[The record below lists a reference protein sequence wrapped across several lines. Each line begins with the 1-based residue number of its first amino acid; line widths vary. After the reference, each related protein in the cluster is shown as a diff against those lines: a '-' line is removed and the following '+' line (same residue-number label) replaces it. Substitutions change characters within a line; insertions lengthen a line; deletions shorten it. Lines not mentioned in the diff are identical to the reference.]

1 MCIEIANMLTLC
13 GCRPVL
19 LDAPDYLVYPQR
31 FLPRLSLT
39 SQTTILS
46 TTFRTVLTQKY
57 VNDLSS
63 LVSECQYD
71 FPLYDGV
78 SVVGFLCQVG
88 SRTIEGTV
96 EEKVKAE
103 VLYEEA
109 LAEGE
114 TAGLLAQGPTAD
126 VFSTKIGNIPA
137 GETINIVVTYVG
149 ELKHD
154 VGAESI
160 RFTIPTNIAPRYEHS
175 IQGRGTSVNHN
186 YGAAIAHGDSI
197 SIIVDIDMAEGC
209 LIRELRSPSHPVAVT
224 LGNTSRASSSDQF
237 TGSRAS
243 ASLSQK
249 HAELDRDFV
258 LEVVNKACTT
268 PKAVLEAHPGDS
280 RDRALMVT
288 LVPSFELPPA
298 KSEII
303 LVADRSGSMQ
313 SKIPTLVSALKIFL
327 KSLPVGIYFNICSF
341 GTSHTFLWESSH
353 LYTEQSLDEATQH
366 VDTFAANYGGTETF
380 EAVKASIEIRK
391 VHLDLALILCTDG
404 HIWQQQQLFTYLNKE
419 VQDSKSAVRV
429 FPLGIGNTVSSGLM
443 EGVARAGKGFA
454 SIVGENEKLDAKVV
468 RMLKAAL
475 TENTTNYRLEVNYGP
490 DDEDDDGFVLVERVT
505 DSLDAVLLDDLETE
519 EIDMASNQAYNSQG
533 FQKHHTSEN
542 VEAFDALGREPLY
555 AKLPAIAVPNIIQTP
570 QEILPLYPSTRTTV
584 YLLISPNASH
594 RKPSS
599 VTLKASSS
607 RGPLEFQI
615 PIEILT
621 EAGETIHQL
630 AARKAI
636 GELEEGRGW
645 LGAAKDRDGTLLKQK
660 YASPSKEL
668 SVKHSTPRPFGTKEL
683 EARETQYQQMVERE
697 AVRLGVQYQVGG
709 KWCSFVA
716 VEGETKTVQ
725 AGSSYAHVGDRGRPL
740 GPSQYS
746 PLGGTLFCSAA
757 SRMSGRET
765 PSPLPSPTVLDHF
778 CGFSMTPSS
787 AFGGISSPACSPT
800 RYGYYQ
806 CNLYTNPG
814 EEIHGTSSS
823 ASTAPGRKRGRQ
835 TRGVSPTM
843 DASYRPRKVGS
854 KASVASKPVH
864 SAKLD
869 RIISLQRFQG
879 CWELSHTLLETCGV
893 DKTSTSSK
901 MSAKVSSQEPSRQSV
916 WATILAIVYLERKMA
931 ADEDTWVLVVK
942 KAKEFLQQSGIDMQK
957 ELEESPLKELL
968 KQL

>member
-1 MCIEIANMLTLC
+1 MLTLC
-13 GCRPVL
+13 GCRPVIF
-19 LDAPDYLVYPQR
+19 DVRDYLVYRQR
-31 FLPRLSLT
+31 FLPRVSLT

-46 TTFRTVLTQKY
+46 TTFRTVLTQEY

-63 LVSECQYD
+63 SISECQYD

-78 SVVGFLCQVG
+78 SVVGFWCQVG
-88 SRTIEGTV
+88 SRTVEGTV
-96 EEKVKAE
+96 AEKVKARA
-103 VLYEEA
+103 LYEEA
-109 LAEGE
+109 LGKGE

-137 GETINIVVTYVG
+137 GETIKIVITYIG
-149 ELKHD
+149 ELKYD

-175 IQGRGTSVNHN
+175 IQGLDTSISHS

-197 SIIVDIDMAEGC
+197 SIVVDIDMAEGS

-224 LGNTSRASSSDQF
+224 LGSTSRASSSDQF

-249 HAELDRDFV
+249 KAELDRDFV
-258 LEVVNKACTT
+258 LEILNKACTT
-268 PKAVLEAHPGDS
+268 PKAVLEAHPRNS
-280 RDRALMVT
+280 QDRALMVT
-288 LVPSFELPPA
+288 LVPSFEFAPA
-298 KSEII
+298 KPEII

-313 SKIPTLVSALKIFL
+313 NKIPTLVSALKIFL

-341 GTSHTFLWESSH
+341 GNSHTFLWESSH

-380 EAVKASIEIRK
+380 KAVKASIEIRN
-391 VHLDLALILCTDG
+391 VQQDLALILCTDG
-404 HIWQQQQLFTYLNKE
+404 DIWQQQQLFTYLNKE
-419 VQDSKSAVRV
+419 LQDSKSAIRV
-429 FPLGIGNTVSSGLM
+429 FPLGIGNTVSSGLI

-454 SIVGENEKLDAKVV
+454 SVVGENEKLDAQIV
-468 RMLKAAL
+468 RILKAAL
-475 TENTTNYRLEVNYGP
+475 TENITDYRLEVNYGP

-505 DSLDAVLLDDLETE
+505 DSLDAVLLDDLEME
-519 EIDMASNQAYNSQG
+519 EIDMASNQAYDSQD
-533 FQKHHTSEN
+533 FQKHRTSGN
-542 VEAFDALGREPLY
+542 VEASDALGREPLY
-555 AKLPAIAVPNIIQTP
+555 AKLPAIAIPNIIQTP

-584 YLLISPNASH
+584 YLLMSPNVSH

-607 RGPLEFQI
+607 RGPLEIQI
-615 PIEILT
+615 AVEILM
-621 EAGETIHQL
+621 EVGETIHQL

-645 LGAAKDRDGTLLKQK
+645 LSAAKYRDGTLLKQK
-660 YASPSKEL
+660 YANPSKEL
-668 SVKHSTPRPFGTKEL
+668 SVEHSAQRQFGTKEL
-683 EARETQYQQMVERE
+683 EARETQYQEMVKRE

-716 VEGETKTVQ
+716 AEGETKTVQ
-725 AGSSYAHVGDRGRPL
+725 AGSSYAHVGDRASPL

-746 PLGGTLFCSAA
+746 PLGETLCCRD
-757 SRMSGRET
+757 SRMFGGEA
-765 PSPLPSPTVLDHF
+765 PSLLPSPTASENF
-778 CGFSMTPSS
+778 SGFSMTPSCT
-787 AFGGISSPACSPT
+787 FGGISSPACSPT
-800 RYGYYQ
+800 KYYQ
-806 CNLYTNPG
+806 CILPASINDETQ
-814 EEIHGTSSS
+814 GTSSS
-823 ASTAPGRKRGRQ
+823 ASTAACRKRSRHK
-835 TRGVSPTM
+835 RGLSPTM
-843 DASYRPRKVGS
+843 DGSYRSRKAGS
-854 KASVASKPVH
+854 EASVASKPVH

-879 CWELSHTLLETCGV
+879 YWELSQTLLEICGV
-893 DKTSTSSK
+893 PKTSTTSK
-901 MSAKVSSQEPSRQSV
+901 MGAKVSSQKPSRESV
-916 WATILAIVYLERKMA
+916 WATMLAIVYLERKMA

-957 ELEESPLKELL
+957 EMEESPLKELL
-968 KQL
+968 KEL

>member
-1 MCIEIANMLTLC
+1 MLTLC

-19 LDAPDYLVYPQR
+19 SDVPDYLVYPQR
-31 FLPRLSLT
+31 FLPRVSLT

-57 VNDLSS
+57 VNELSNS
-63 LVSECQYD
+63 VSECQYD

-78 SVVGFLCQVG
+78 SVVGFLCHVG

-96 EEKVKAE
+96 AEKVKAKA
-103 VLYEEA
+103 LYEEA
-109 LAEGE
+109 MGKGD

-126 VFSTKIGNIPA
+126 VFSTKIGNILA
-137 GETINIVVTYVG
+137 GETIEIVITYVG

-175 IQGRGTSVNHN
+175 IQGRGTSVDHSH
-186 YGAAIAHGDSI
+186 GAAIAHGDSI
-197 SIIVDIDMAEGC
+197 SIVVDIDMAEGS

-243 ASLSQK
+243 ASLSQRN
-249 HAELDRDFV
+249 AELDRDFV
-258 LEVVNKACTT
+258 LEILNKACTT
-268 PKAVLEAHPGDS
+268 PKAVLEAHPRNS
-280 RDRALMVT
+280 QDRALMVT
-288 LVPSFELPPA
+288 LLPSFELSPA
-298 KSEII
+298 KPEII
-303 LVADRSGSMQ
+303 LVADRSGSMK
-313 SKIPTLVSALKIFL
+313 SKIPTLVSSLKIFL

-380 EAVKASIEIRK
+380 EAVKASIEMRN
-391 VHLDLALILCTDG
+391 VQQDLALILCTDG
-404 HIWQQQQLFTYLNKE
+404 DIWQQQKLFTYLNKE
-419 VQDSKSAVRV
+419 LQDSKSAIRV
-429 FPLGIGNTVSSGLM
+429 FPLGIGNTVSSGLI
-443 EGVARAGKGFA
+443 EGVARAGRGFP
-454 SIVGENEKLDAKVV
+454 SVVGENEKLDAKVV

-475 TENTTNYRLEVNYGP
+475 TENVTDYRLEVNYGP

-519 EIDMASNQAYNSQG
+519 EIDLASNQAYDSQD
-533 FQKHHTSEN
+533 FQKNGTSEN
-542 VEAFDALGREPLY
+542 VEASDALSREPPY
-555 AKLPAIAVPNIIQTP
+555 TKTRAIAIPNIIQTP
-570 QEILPLYPSTRTTV
+570 QEILPLCPSTRTTV
-584 YLLISPNASH
+584 YLLMSPNASH

-607 RGPLEFQI
+607 RGPFEVQI
-615 PIEILT
+615 PVEILM

-645 LGAAKDRDGTLLKQK
+645 LNAAKDRDGTLLKQK
-660 YASPSKEL
+660 YADPSKEL
-668 SVKHSTPRPFGTKEL
+668 SVKHSTQRPFGTKEL
-683 EARETQYQQMVERE
+683 GARETQYQEMVKRE

-725 AGSSYAHVGDRGRPL
+725 AGSSYARVGDRGSPL

-746 PLGGTLFCSAA
+746 PLGETFFCRT
-757 SRMSGRET
+757 SRMFGGGT
-765 PSPLPSPTVLDHF
+765 PSPLPSPTASKNFSGL
-778 CGFSMTPSS
+778 SMTPSCT
-787 AFGGISSPACSPT
+787 FGGISSPACSPT
-800 RYGYYQ
+800 RYEYYQ
-806 CNLYTNPG
+806 CILPASTN
-814 EEIHGTSSS
+814 EETLGTSSS
-823 ASTAPGRKRGRQ
+823 ASTAAGRKRGRQ

-843 DASYRPRKVGS
+843 DAPYRPRKVGS
-854 KASVASKPVH
+854 KSSFASKPVH

-869 RIISLQRFQG
+869 RIISLQRCQG
-879 CWELSHTLLETCGV
+879 YWELSQTLLETCGV
-893 DKTSTSSK
+893 AETSTASK
-901 MSAKVSSQEPSRQSV
+901 MGAKVSSLEPSRESV

-957 ELEESPLKELL
+957 EMEESPLKELL
-968 KQL
+968 KEL